1 VAEAAAGKGVAV
13 APGADFDPKGDD
25 RESLR
30 ISVARVEMEAIE
42 HGIALLAEAV
52 RETRA
57 RSSAI
62 DAAPVV

>member
-1 VAEAAAGKGVAV
+1 V
-13 APGADFDPKGDD
+13 
-25 RESLR
+25 S
-30 ISVARVEMEAIE
+30 RVERGAIE
-42 HGIALLAEAV
+42 RGIALLGEAV